1 MISGSAALICSAL
14 NFVFGLGFICSTSR
28 MRSSMGNFWIF
39 VVISLILWASKVH
52 FFISLASNSFGA
64 KTSATVV
71 VLRHISSSRML
82 KRFAGVTGVV
92 LGALMF
98 SIVRF
103 LVRQFHA

>member
-14 NFVFGLGFICSTSR
+14 NFGFGLGFICSASR
-28 MRSSMGNFWIF
+28 THSLMGNLWIF
-39 VVISLILWASKVH
+39 VVISLILCASKVH

-64 KTSATVV
+64 KTGTTIV
-71 VLRHISSSRML
+71 VLRHVSSSRTL

-98 SIVRF
+98 LIARF